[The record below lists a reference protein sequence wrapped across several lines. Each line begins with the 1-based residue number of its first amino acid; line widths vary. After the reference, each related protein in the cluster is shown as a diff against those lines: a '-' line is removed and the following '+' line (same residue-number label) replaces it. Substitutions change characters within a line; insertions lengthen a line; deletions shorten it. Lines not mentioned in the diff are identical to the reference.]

1 MSATDSSSNPAT
13 PSASWAT
20 PGTRAPPR
28 PTLHLGLY
36 RRGEG
41 AVDPFP
47 FIDPVR
53 ATVPELTAD
62 TERLG
67 AWNRVRN
74 GGVRLRTAP
83 GSRGD
88 VVRELDRHTP
98 LRILAGSG
106 SFFRVRLP
114 DATTGYVAARLTEPV
129 ATPLARETV
138 AAAGAVLTAPTDD
151 SAVLVR
157 LDTETEVPVIG
168 RFGDYVYVRTASGD
182 TGWLGAGGALTE
194 SARELNLPSTSGE
207 RASQPG
213 ASR

>member
-1 MSATDSSSNPAT
+1 MRFS
-13 PSASWAT
+13 
-20 PGTRAPPR
+20 GCGR
-28 PTLHLGLY
+28 GGC
-36 RRGEG
+36 GEG

-53 ATVPELTAD
+53 VTVPELAVD

-74 GGVRLRTAP
+74 GGARLRTAP
-83 GSRGD
+83 GTGGD

-106 SFFRVRLP
+106 SFFRARLL
-114 DATTGYVAARLTEPV
+114 DGTTGYVAARLTEPV
-129 ATPLARETV
+129 E
-138 AAAGAVLTAPTDD
+138 TAP
-151 SAVLVR
+151 
-157 LDTETEVPVIG
+157 
-168 RFGDYVYVRTASGD
+168 
-182 TGWLGAGGALTE
+182 
-194 SARELNLPSTSGE
+194 ELNLRTTSDE